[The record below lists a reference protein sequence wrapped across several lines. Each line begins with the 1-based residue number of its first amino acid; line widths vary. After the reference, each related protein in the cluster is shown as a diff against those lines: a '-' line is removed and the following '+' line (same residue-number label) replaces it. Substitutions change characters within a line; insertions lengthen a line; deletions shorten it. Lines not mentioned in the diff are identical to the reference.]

1 MLEVL
6 KNNLKKFAIFVGA
19 GSLGLLSYNY
29 NFNFPNLYMFII
41 YFLIVLGIYY
51 FISKALKVGFESAIV
66 ETVLVIIIYMIP
78 SLNSNFK
85 SFLYGVFIYILI
97 SSIFNKIKEVGKI
110 KEAVIGALYLS
121 IALTIVFI
129 NYRYPGSIM
138 YFKGMENLNNE
149 MLLLFSLISL
159 IGSI

>member
-78 SLNSNFK
+78 SLNPSFK
-85 SFLYGVFIYILI
+85 SFLYGVFIY
-97 SSIFNKIKEVGKI
+97 FN
-110 KEAVIGALYLS
+110 
-121 IALTIVFI
+121 
-129 NYRYPGSIM
+129 
-138 YFKGMENLNNE
+138 
-149 MLLLFSLISL
+149 
-159 IGSI
+159 